1 VKRRAQA
8 LGLGFL
14 IGALLALAEG
24 YAIIRSSELGF
35 VSPTRELLAMEL
47 RYGIALAVV
56 ALILAQLLRRKA
68 LATVAAA
75 TFGFGCAVLAG
86 WWVNKELLD
95 SSRYYEPRSLAAS
108 AAVVAVAVALAFA
121 CRWLAARHA
130 RIATL
135 ALAAAVVVPPWLAK
149 SSIAAAA
156 AAEAAPA
163 AGPAGRSLPDVTL
176 IVIDTLR
183 ADQLSCYG
191 NPRPTSPVL
200 DDLAAHGTRFE
211 QCISQA
217 PWTRPSMASLHT
229 GLFPT
234 SHGCNDLRDALS
246 KDAWTLAE
254 ALHAAGYVTAG
265 FSANDNVSPTFGF
278 AQGFDTFWNT
288 SLQEL
293 ARFTMYGR
301 LRHFFLKRVL
311 HVNAEETHDDAELVT
326 EHAIGWLGPGRERP
340 VFTYVHYLDPHWPYE
355 PPEFLLE
362 GTPPKVYSYDP
373 LMSVQSRF
381 PFGSLP
387 EMSPEGIASGLTYYD
402 AEIRFCDRAIGRLLA
417 HLKSIGQLGPEDL
430 VIVTADHGEQFYEHD
445 SWGHGTSMFHEELR
459 VPLIMAGHGVPPGTV
474 QEQTVRLFDVYPTVL
489 DLAGVPVPPDIAAL
503 SMKPILA
510 GDVEDSPR
518 PAFSERLSGSWE
530 GRLISEKQGA
540 FNWETMTSLQ
550 LGRKK
555 LIEMRDAERPGELFY
570 MTFDLDQNP
579 QEKLQVRAAKE
590 GEKLDRS
597 DPAFTPDPQLV
608 RYLKQMQ
615 EKAREH
621 VLSRAAA
628 VIDEQTRKILKGI
641 GYVEGK

>member
-163 AGPAGRSLPDVTL
+163 AGPTGRALPDVTL

-621 VLSRAAA
+621 VLSRSAA

>member
-1 VKRRAQA
+1 MTRRAQA

-47 RYGIALAVV
+47 RYGAALAVV
-56 ALILAQLLRRKA
+56 ALILAQLLRRRA
-68 LATVAAA
+68 LATVVAA

-95 SSRYYEPRSLAAS
+95 ASRFYEPRSLAAS
-108 AAVVAVAVALAFA
+108 AAVVALAVALAFA
-121 CRWLAARHA
+121 CRWLAGRHA
-130 RIATL
+130 RVATL
-135 ALAAAVVVPPWLAK
+135 ALAAAVVVSPWFAK
-149 SSIAAAA
+149 SSIATTAS
-156 AAEAAPA
+156 
-163 AGPAGRSLPDVTL
+163 AGPADRSLPDVTL
-176 IVIDTLR
+176 IIIDTLR

-191 NPRPTSPVL
+191 NPRKTSPVL

-265 FSANDNVSPTFGF
+265 FSANKNVSPTFGF
-278 AQGFDTFWNT
+278 GQGFETFWNT

-311 HVNAEETHDDAELVT
+311 HVNAEEAHDDAELVT
-326 EHAIGWLGPGRERP
+326 DQAIGWLGSGHDRP

-373 LMSVQSRF
+373 LMSVQSRY

-387 EMSPEGIASGLTYYD
+387 AMSPEGVASGFTYYD

-417 HLKSIGQLGPEDL
+417 HLKSIGQLDPEDL

-459 VPLIMAGHGVPPGTV
+459 VPLIMAGGGVLPGTV
-474 QEQTVRLFDVYPTVL
+474 QEQTVRLFDVYPTIL

-510 GDVEDSPR
+510 GEVEDSPR

-540 FNWETMTSLQ
+540 FNFETMSSLQ

-555 LIEMRDAERPGELFY
+555 IIEMQDAERPGELFY

-579 QEKLQVRAAKE
+579 QEKLRVRVAKE
-590 GEKLDRS
+590 GELLDRS

-615 EKAREH
+615 EKARAH
-621 VLSRAAA
+621 VLSRSAA
-628 VIDEQTRKILKGI
+628 VFDEKTRKILKGI
-641 GYVEGK
+641 GYVEGR